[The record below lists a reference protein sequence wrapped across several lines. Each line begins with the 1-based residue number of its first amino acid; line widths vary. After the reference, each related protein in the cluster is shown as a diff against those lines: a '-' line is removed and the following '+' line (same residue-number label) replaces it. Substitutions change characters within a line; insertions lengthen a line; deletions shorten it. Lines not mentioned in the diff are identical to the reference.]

1 VQINRKN
8 IRDLLEE
15 AFYEVLSEQELKTAS
30 QEILGKFPTL
40 KRQLVALLS
49 AEFEEFIDEIKWIAP
64 KPSTFQVVLQN
75 GEKFFLKWNG
85 AGFEAQIAGKKYAL
99 NYVSE
104 FQQALD
110 KLNELLKAG
119 PMKSLA
125 DMDAEAD
132 AEADDDFGGGG
143 GDFGGG
149 DDDFGGE
156 EGGEDFGD
164 LEGEEGE
171 EGEEEGGEEIEFEE
185 PGEEPEA

>member
-1 VQINRKN
+1 MQINRKN

-15 AFYEVLSEQELKTAS
+15 AFYEVLSEQGLKTAS

-49 AEFEEFIDEIKWIAP
+49 EEFEEFIDEVKWIAP

-85 AGFEAQIAGKKYAL
+85 AGFEAQIAGKQYAL

-110 KLNELLKAG
+110 KLNELLKSG
-119 PMKSLA
+119 PLKSLA
-125 DMDAEAD
+125 DMDAEAE
-132 AEADDDFGGGG
+132 AEAGDDEFGG

-156 EGGEDFGD
+156 EGGEEDFDAG
-164 LEGEEGE
+164 EEEEGE
-171 EGEEEGGEEIEFEE
+171 DVEFEE
-185 PGEEPEA
+185 PGEEPEI

>member
-1 VQINRKN
+1 MKRKEL
-8 IRDLLEE
+8 RALLEE
-15 AFYEVLSEQELKTAS
+15 AFYEVLSEQELKTSS

-49 AEFEEFIDEIKWIAP
+49 NEFEEFVDEIKWIAP
-64 KPSTFQVVLQN
+64 KPSTFQVVLNN
-75 GEKFFLKWNG
+75 GEKFFLRWNG

-143 GDFGGG
+143 DDFGGG
-149 DDDFGGE
+149 GDFEEPAGGE
-156 EGGEDFGD
+156 EDLGGE
-164 LEGEEGE
+164 EEEEGE
-171 EGEEEGGEEIEFEE
+171 DIEFEE

>member
-1 VQINRKN
+1 MNRTE
-8 IRDLLEE
+8 IRQLLEE
-15 AFYEVLSEQELKTAS
+15 AFYEVLSEQELKTSS

-49 AEFEEFIDEIKWIAP
+49 AEFDTFVDEVKWIAP
-64 KPSTFQVVLQN
+64 KPSTFQVVLTN

-85 AGFEAQIAGKKYAL
+85 AGFEAQIAGKQYAL

-110 KLNELLKAG
+110 KLNELLKSG
-119 PMKSLA
+119 PLKSLA
-125 DMDAEAD
+125 DMDAEAE
-132 AEADDDFGGGG
+132 AEAGDDEFGG

-156 EGGEDFGD
+156 EGGEEDFDAG
-164 LEGEEGE
+164 EEEEGE
-171 EGEEEGGEEIEFEE
+171 DVEFEE

>member
-1 VQINRKN
+1 MKRKEL
-8 IRDLLEE
+8 RALLEE
-15 AFYEVLSEQELKTAS
+15 AFYEVLSEQELKTSS

-49 AEFEEFIDEIKWIAP
+49 NEFEEFVDEIKWIAP
-64 KPSTFQVVLQN
+64 KPSTFQVVLNN
-75 GEKFFLKWNG
+75 GEKFFLRWNG

-143 GDFGGG
+143 DDFGGG
-149 DDDFGGE
+149 GDFEEPAGGE
-156 EGGEDFGD
+156 ED
-164 LEGEEGE
+164 LG
-171 EGEEEGGEEIEFEE
+171 GEEEDEGEDIEFEE

>member
-49 AEFEEFIDEIKWIAP
+49 EEFDTFVDEVKWIAP

-85 AGFEAQIAGKKYAL
+85 AGFEAQIAGKQYAL

-110 KLNELLKAG
+110 KLNELLKSG
-119 PMKSLA
+119 PLKSLA
-125 DMDAEAD
+125 DMDAEAE
-132 AEADDDFGGGG
+132 AEAGDDEFGG

-156 EGGEDFGD
+156 EGGEEDFDAG
-164 LEGEEGE
+164 EEEEGE
-171 EGEEEGGEEIEFEE
+171 DVEFEE

>member
-1 VQINRKN
+1 MNRTE
-8 IRDLLEE
+8 IRQLLEE
-15 AFYEVLSEQELKTAS
+15 AFYEVLSEQELKTSS

-49 AEFEEFIDEIKWIAP
+49 AEFSTFVDEIKWIAP
-64 KPSTFQVVLQN
+64 KPSTFQVVLTN

-85 AGFEAQIAGKKYAL
+85 AGFEAQIAGKQYAL

-132 AEADDDFGGGG
+132 AEAGEDEFGG

-156 EGGEDFGD
+156 EGGEEDFDAG
-164 LEGEEGE
+164 EEEEGE
-171 EGEEEGGEEIEFEE
+171 DVEFEE

>member
-1 VQINRKN
+1 VQITKEE
-8 IRDLLEE
+8 IRELLEE

-40 KRQLVALLS
+40 KRQLIALFT
-49 AEFEEFIDEIKWIAP
+49 AEYEEFIDEVKWIAP

-143 GDFGGG
+143 DDFGGG
-149 DDDFGGE
+149 GDFEEPAGGE
-156 EGGEDFGD
+156 EDLGGE
-164 LEGEEGE
+164 EEEEGE
-171 EGEEEGGEEIEFEE
+171 DIEFEE
-185 PGEEPEA
+185 PGEEPEI

>member
-1 VQINRKN
+1 MQINRKN

-49 AEFEEFIDEIKWIAP
+49 EEFEEFIDEVKWIAP

-75 GEKFFLKWNG
+75 GEKFFLNWNG
-85 AGFEAQIAGKKYAL
+85 AGFEAQIAGKQYAL

-110 KLNELLKAG
+110 KLNELLKSG
-119 PMKSLA
+119 PLKSLA
-125 DMDAEAD
+125 DMDAEAE
-132 AEADDDFGGGG
+132 AEAGDDEFGG

-156 EGGEDFGD
+156 EGGEEDFDAG
-164 LEGEEGE
+164 EEEEGE
-171 EGEEEGGEEIEFEE
+171 DVEFEE
-185 PGEEPEA
+185 PGEEPEI

>member
-1 VQINRKN
+1 MQINKEQ
-8 IRDLLEE
+8 IRELLEE

-40 KRQLVALLS
+40 KRQLIALLT
-49 AEFEEFIDEIKWIAP
+49 AEYEEFVDEVKWIAP

-85 AGFEAQIAGKKYAL
+85 AGFQAQIAGKKYAL

-125 DMDAEAD
+125 DMDAEND
-132 AEADDDFGGGG
+132 AEDDNEFDGGGDDFGGGG
-143 GDFGGG
+143 DFEEPA
-149 DDDFGGE
+149 GGE
-156 EGGEDFGD
+156 EDFDAGE
-164 LEGEEGE
+164 EEEGE
-171 EGEEEGGEEIEFEE
+171 DVEFEE

>member
-1 VQINRKN
+1 MQINKEQ
-8 IRDLLEE
+8 IKELLEE

-40 KRQLVALLS
+40 KRQLIALFT
-49 AEFEEFIDEIKWIAP
+49 AEYEEFVDEIKWIAP

-85 AGFEAQIAGKKYAL
+85 AGFQAQIAGKKYAL

-143 GDFGGG
+143 DDFGGG
-149 DDDFGGE
+149 SDFEEPAGGE
-156 EGGEDFGD
+156 EDFDAGE
-164 LEGEEGE
+164 EEEGE
-171 EGEEEGGEEIEFEE
+171 DVEFEE
-185 PGEEPEA
+185 PGEEPEV

>member
-1 VQINRKN
+1 MNRTE
-8 IRDLLEE
+8 IRQLLEE
-15 AFYEVLSEQELKTAS
+15 AFYEVLSEQELKTSS

-49 AEFEEFIDEIKWIAP
+49 EEFEEFIDEVKWIAP
-64 KPSTFQVVLQN
+64 KPSTFQVVLTN

-85 AGFEAQIAGKKYAL
+85 AGFEAQIAGKQYAL

-132 AEADDDFGGGG
+132 AEAGDDEFGGGDFGGGG
-143 GDFGGG
+143 GDFGGEEG
-149 DDDFGGE
+149 GEEFGGE
-156 EGGEDFGD
+156 E
-164 LEGEEGE
+164 EG
-171 EGEEEGGEEIEFEE
+171 GEEEGGEEIEFEE
-185 PGEEPEA
+185 PGEEPEV

>member
-1 VQINRKN
+1 MKRKEL
-8 IRDLLEE
+8 RALLEE
-15 AFYEVLSEQELKTAS
+15 AVYEVLSEQELKTS
-30 QEILGKFPTL
+30 FQEILGKFPTL

-49 AEFEEFIDEIKWIAP
+49 NEFEEFVDEIKWIAP
-64 KPSTFQVVLQN
+64 KPSTFQVVLNN
-75 GEKFFLKWNG
+75 GEKFFLRWNG
-85 AGFEAQIAGKKYAL
+85 VGFEAQIAGKKYAL

-143 GDFGGG
+143 DDFGGG
-149 DDDFGGE
+149 GDFEEPAGGE
-156 EGGEDFGD
+156 EDLGGE
-164 LEGEEGE
+164 EEEEGE
-171 EGEEEGGEEIEFEE
+171 DIEFEE

>member
-49 AEFEEFIDEIKWIAP
+49 EEFEEFIDEVKWIAP

-85 AGFEAQIAGKKYAL
+85 AGFEAQIAGKQYAL

-110 KLNELLKAG
+110 KLNELLKSG
-119 PMKSLA
+119 PLKSLA
-125 DMDAEAD
+125 DMDAEAE
-132 AEADDDFGGGG
+132 AEAGDDEFGG

-156 EGGEDFGD
+156 EGGEEDFDAG
-164 LEGEEGE
+164 EEEEGE
-171 EGEEEGGEEIEFEE
+171 DVEFEE

>member
-1 VQINRKN
+1 MQITRKN

-49 AEFEEFIDEIKWIAP
+49 EEFEEFIDEVKWIAP

-85 AGFEAQIAGKKYAL
+85 AGFEAQIAGKQYAL

-110 KLNELLKAG
+110 KLNELLKSG
-119 PMKSLA
+119 PLKSLA
-125 DMDAEAD
+125 DMDAEAE
-132 AEADDDFGGGG
+132 AEAGDDEFGG

-156 EGGEDFGD
+156 EGGEEDFDAG
-164 LEGEEGE
+164 EEEEGE
-171 EGEEEGGEEIEFEE
+171 DVEFEE

>member
-1 VQINRKN
+1 MQINKEQ
-8 IRDLLEE
+8 IRELLEE

-40 KRQLVALLS
+40 KRQLIALLT
-49 AEFEEFIDEIKWIAP
+49 AEYEEFVDEVKWIAP

-85 AGFEAQIAGKKYAL
+85 AGFQAQIAGKKYAL

-125 DMDAEAD
+125 DMDAEND
-132 AEADDDFGGGG
+132 AEDDNEFGVGGDDFGGGG
-143 GDFGGG
+143 DFEEPA
-149 DDDFGGE
+149 GGE
-156 EGGEDFGD
+156 EDFDAGE
-164 LEGEEGE
+164 EEEGE
-171 EGEEEGGEEIEFEE
+171 DVEFEE

>member
-1 VQINRKN
+1 MQINRKN

-49 AEFEEFIDEIKWIAP
+49 EEFEEFIDEVKWIAP

-85 AGFEAQIAGKKYAL
+85 AGFEAQIAGKQYAL

-110 KLNELLKAG
+110 KLNELLKSG
-119 PMKSLA
+119 PLKSLA
-125 DMDAEAD
+125 DMDAEAE
-132 AEADDDFGGGG
+132 AEAGDDEFGG

-149 DDDFGGE
+149 NDDFGGE
-156 EGGEDFGD
+156 EGGEEDFDAG
-164 LEGEEGE
+164 EEEEGE
-171 EGEEEGGEEIEFEE
+171 DVEFEE

>member
-49 AEFEEFIDEIKWIAP
+49 EEFEEFIDEVKWIAP

-85 AGFEAQIAGKKYAL
+85 SGFEAQIAGKQYAL

-119 PMKSLA
+119 PMKSIA
-125 DMDAEAD
+125 DMDAEAE
-132 AEADDDFGGGG
+132 AEAGDDEFGG

-156 EGGEDFGD
+156 EGGEEDFDAG
-164 LEGEEGE
+164 EEEEGE
-171 EGEEEGGEEIEFEE
+171 DVEFEE
-185 PGEEPEA
+185 PGEEPEI

>member
-1 VQINRKN
+1 MQINRKN

-49 AEFEEFIDEIKWIAP
+49 EEFEEFIGEVKWIAP

-85 AGFEAQIAGKKYAL
+85 AGFEAQIAGKQYAL

-110 KLNELLKAG
+110 KLNELLKSG
-119 PMKSLA
+119 PLKSLA
-125 DMDAEAD
+125 DMDAEAE
-132 AEADDDFGGGG
+132 AEAGDDEFGG

-156 EGGEDFGD
+156 EGGEEDFDAG
-164 LEGEEGE
+164 EEEEGE
-171 EGEEEGGEEIEFEE
+171 DVEFEE

>member
-1 VQINRKN
+1 MQINRKN

-49 AEFEEFIDEIKWIAP
+49 DEFEEFIDEVKWIAP

-132 AEADDDFGGGG
+132 AEAGEDEFGG

-149 DDDFGGE
+149 GDEFGDE

-171 EGEEEGGEEIEFEE
+171 EEEGEDIEFEE
-185 PGEEPEA
+185 PGEEPEV

>member
-1 VQINRKN
+1 MNRTE
-8 IRDLLEE
+8 IRQLLEE
-15 AFYEVLSEQELKTAS
+15 AFYEVLSEQELKTSS

-40 KRQLVALLS
+40 KRQLVALFTK
-49 AEFEEFIDEIKWIAP
+49 EYEEFVDEVKWIAP

-85 AGFEAQIAGKKYAL
+85 AGFEAQIAGKRYAL

-110 KLNELLKAG
+110 KLNEILKSG

-125 DMDAEAD
+125 DMDAEAA
-132 AEADDDFGGGG
+132 AEAGEDEFGGGGDDFGGGG
-143 GDFGGG
+143 GF
-149 DDDFGGE
+149 E
-156 EGGEDFGD
+156 EPAGGEDF
-164 LEGEEGE
+164 EA
-171 EGEEEGGEEIEFEE
+171 EEEGGEEIEFEE

>member
-1 VQINRKN
+1 MQINRKD
-8 IRDLLEE
+8 IRVILEE
-15 AFYEVLSEQELKTAS
+15 ALYEVLSEQELKTAS

-40 KRQLVALLS
+40 KRQLKALLS
-49 AEFEEFIDEIKWIAP
+49 DEFEEFVDEIKWIAP

-143 GDFGGG
+143 DDFGGG
-149 DDDFGGE
+149 GDFEEPAGGE
-156 EGGEDFGD
+156 ED
-164 LEGEEGE
+164 LG
-171 EGEEEGGEEIEFEE
+171 GEEEDEGEDIEFEE

>member
-1 VQINRKN
+1 MNRTE
-8 IRDLLEE
+8 IRQLLEE
-15 AFYEVLSEQELKTAS
+15 AFYEVLSEQELKTSS

-40 KRQLVALLS
+40 KRQLVALFTK
-49 AEFEEFIDEIKWIAP
+49 EYEEFVDEVKWIAP

-85 AGFEAQIAGKKYAL
+85 AGFEAQIAGKRYAL

-110 KLNELLKAG
+110 KLNEILKSG

-125 DMDAEAD
+125 DMDAEAA
-132 AEADDDFGGGG
+132 AEAEDEFGGGGDDFGGGG
-143 GDFGGG
+143 DF
-149 DDDFGGE
+149 E
-156 EGGEDFGD
+156 EPAGGEDF
-164 LEGEEGE
+164 EA
-171 EGEEEGGEEIEFEE
+171 EEEGGEEIEFEE

>member
-1 VQINRKN
+1 VQISKKE
-8 IRDLLEE
+8 IKELLEE

-40 KRQLVALLS
+40 KRQLVALFTK
-49 AEFEEFIDEIKWIAP
+49 EYEEFLDEVKWIAP

-85 AGFEAQIAGKKYAL
+85 AGFEAQIAGKRYAL

-110 KLNELLKAG
+110 KLNEILKSG

-125 DMDAEAD
+125 DMDAEAA
-132 AEADDDFGGGG
+132 AEAGEDEFGGGG
-143 GDFGGG
+143 DEFGGG
-149 DDDFGGE
+149 GFE
-156 EGGEDFGD
+156 EPAGGEDF
-164 LEGEEGE
+164 EA
-171 EGEEEGGEEIEFEE
+171 EEEGGEEIEFEE

>member
-1 VQINRKN
+1 MQITRKN

-40 KRQLVALLS
+40 KRQQVALLS
-49 AEFEEFIDEIKWIAP
+49 EEFEEFIDEVKWIAP

-85 AGFEAQIAGKKYAL
+85 AGFEAQIAGKQYAL

-110 KLNELLKAG
+110 KLNELLKSG
-119 PMKSLA
+119 PLKSLA
-125 DMDAEAD
+125 DMDAEAET
-132 AEADDDFGGGG
+132 EAGDDEFGG

-156 EGGEDFGD
+156 EGGEEDFDAG
-164 LEGEEGE
+164 EEEEGE
-171 EGEEEGGEEIEFEE
+171 DVEFEE

>member
-1 VQINRKN
+1 MQINRKN

-49 AEFEEFIDEIKWIAP
+49 EEFEEFIDEVKWIAP

-75 GEKFFLKWNG
+75 GKKFFLKWNG
-85 AGFEAQIAGKKYAL
+85 AGFEAQIAGKQYAL

-110 KLNELLKAG
+110 KLNELLKSG
-119 PMKSLA
+119 PLKSLA
-125 DMDAEAD
+125 DMDAEAE
-132 AEADDDFGGGG
+132 AEAGDDEFGG

-156 EGGEDFGD
+156 EGGEEDFDAG
-164 LEGEEGE
+164 EEEEGE
-171 EGEEEGGEEIEFEE
+171 DVEFEE
-185 PGEEPEA
+185 PGEEPEI

>member
-1 VQINRKN
+1 MQINRKD
-8 IRDLLEE
+8 IRGILEE
-15 AFYEVLSEQELKTAS
+15 ALYEVLSEQELKTAS

-49 AEFEEFIDEIKWIAP
+49 EEFEEFIDEVKWIAP

-85 AGFEAQIAGKKYAL
+85 AGFEAQIAGKQYAL

-110 KLNELLKAG
+110 KLNELLKSG
-119 PMKSLA
+119 PLKSLA
-125 DMDAEAD
+125 DMDAEAE
-132 AEADDDFGGGG
+132 AEAGDDEFGG

-156 EGGEDFGD
+156 EGGEEDFDAG
-164 LEGEEGE
+164 EEEEGE
-171 EGEEEGGEEIEFEE
+171 DVEFEE

>member
-1 VQINRKN
+1 MQISKKELRE
-8 IRDLLEE
+8 LLEE

-40 KRQLVALLS
+40 KRQLVALFTK
-49 AEFEEFIDEIKWIAP
+49 EYEEFVDEVKWIAP
-64 KPSTFQVVLQN
+64 KPSTFQVVLQS

-85 AGFEAQIAGKKYAL
+85 AGFEAQIAGKRYAL

-110 KLNELLKAG
+110 KLNEILKSG

-125 DMDAEAD
+125 DMDAEAA
-132 AEADDDFGGGG
+132 AEAGEDEFGGGG
-143 GDFGGG
+143 DEFGGG
-149 DDDFGGE
+149 GFE
-156 EGGEDFGD
+156 EPAGGEDF
-164 LEGEEGE
+164 EA
-171 EGEEEGGEEIEFEE
+171 EEEGGEEIEFEE

>member
-1 VQINRKN
+1 MQINKED
-8 IRDLLEE
+8 IRGILEE
-15 AFYEVLSEQELKTAS
+15 ALYEVLSEQELKTAS

-49 AEFEEFIDEIKWIAP
+49 AEFEEFIDEVKWIAP

-85 AGFEAQIAGKKYAL
+85 AGFQAQIAGKKYAL

-125 DMDAEAD
+125 DMDAEND
-132 AEADDDFGGGG
+132 AEDDNEFGGGGDDFGGGG
-143 GDFGGG
+143 DFEEPA
-149 DDDFGGE
+149 GGE
-156 EGGEDFGD
+156 EDFDAGE
-164 LEGEEGE
+164 EEEGE
-171 EGEEEGGEEIEFEE
+171 DVEFEE